1 MFFAATNVQKD
12 NSLSILNSLLEVLG
26 LNQQGLIAFVAGKK
40 GSNGLF
46 KGNIVA
52 GADFAEGFVV
62 AVGA

>member
-1 MFFAATNVQKD
+1 MFLTATDVQKD

-26 LNQQGLIAFVAGKK
+26 LNQQGLIAFVAGEK
-40 GSNGLF
+40 GSNGLS

-52 GADFAEGFVV
+52 GTDFAEGFVV